1 MICSLIVLR
10 KDGFVTC
17 VATVFFIFFGL
28 EFLILDKN
36 LKYCCFYVTL
46 TNEAS

>member
-28 EFLILDKN
+28 EFLILDKI
-36 LKYCCFYVTL
+36 LSIVVFMSL
-46 TNEAS
+46 